1 MLICGLGLEKDK
13 SLMTT
18 RLYECKFILV
28 NSNPTKALVRTSAE
42 GLGDLLRFDSKG
54 EEGKQ
59 AGAEDYWLVRPR

>member
-1 MLICGLGLEKDK
+1 
-13 SLMTT
+13 MTT